1 MNSEQ
6 ESKVEQLAKE
16 IWRQTIGKERG
27 ITDKGVA
34 APKTH
39 APPAVSSG
47 EWVEELAERWERRAS
62 RYGEFSQSRVCSE
75 IRRCLNE
82 LRACAESSSNDGS
95 SATGELRET
104 FDADKTKQ
112 TDGSR

>member
-6 ESKVEQLAKE
+6 ESKAEQLAKE

-47 EWVEELAERWERRAS
+47 EWVEELATRLERRACAQSLHES
-62 RYGEFSQSRVCSE
+62 RPTNPTAAALMILVE
-75 IRRCLNE
+75 E
-82 LRACAESSSNDGS
+82 LRACSGSSSTVGDQRPM
-95 SATGELRET
+95 A
-104 FDADKTKQ
+104 AK
-112 TDGSR
+112 

>member
-1 MNSEQ
+1 MKQPERPMKSREAA
-6 ESKVEQLAKE
+6 EE
-16 IWRQTIGKERG
+16 IWNDTIGKKHG
-27 ITDKGVA
+27 IIMRKGVLA
-34 APKTH
+34 
-39 APPAVSSG
+39 G